1 MIDDGKRQVE
11 NVLSSA
17 IAIHS
22 FARSC
27 YVHASCNGDKSMIVK
42 KRRKKKLQ
50 RRPVALLLT
59 VGVAAGLHDAT

>member
-42 KRRKKKLQ
+42 KRRKKKATTTSGRVIVD
-50 RRPVALLLT
+50 RRRRCGIT
-59 VGVAAGLHDAT
+59 